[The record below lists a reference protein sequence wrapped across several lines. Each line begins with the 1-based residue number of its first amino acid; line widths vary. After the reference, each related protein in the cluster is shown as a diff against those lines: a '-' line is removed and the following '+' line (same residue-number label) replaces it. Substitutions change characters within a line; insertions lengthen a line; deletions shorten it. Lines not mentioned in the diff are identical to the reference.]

1 MMRVRFAPSPTG
13 KMHVGHLRA
22 ALPNALA
29 AKAAAGTFVLRFEDT
44 DIERQVEGAE
54 KLFLDAMDWLGI
66 APDESI
72 RHGGDFGP
80 YNTQARHER
89 GDYQAAIQK
98 LMEMGRAYECFTSP
112 EELEVMRK
120 LQRARNEPPRYDN
133 RHRDLTDAQ
142 KEQFR
147 AQGRQP
153 VIRFRLE
160 EGEIRFNDLV
170 RGEQVFKAENLGGDP
185 VIVRSSGVP
194 LFTLGGVV
202 DDINMQITHVIR
214 GEDHVANTAQQVQ
227 IFAALGAELPVFAHL
242 PLMLDAEGHKMSKR
256 LGALTIEQLTQQGIM
271 PMALLGYMA
280 GLGFSELAPT
290 EGMAALAQWYN
301 LEGISKAPV
310 RFDEAQLL
318 RTNATVLH
326 KMEFTQVQ
334 PYLAKFLPAEA
345 FERQR
350 LPAFWEAA
358 RENIETLADITEQYD
373 IVFGDVQPE
382 LAAEDKEYVQ
392 QAMNIL
398 PTGPFDGETWQAWTS
413 SLKESTGRKGK
424 ALFMPLRMALTGRQH
439 GPDMSQLLPLIGEDV
454 ARERLARC

>member
-142 KEQFR
+142 KEHFR

-202 DDINMQITHVIR
+202 DDINR
-214 GEDHVANTAQQVQ
+214 
-227 IFAALGAELPVFAHL
+227 
-242 PLMLDAEGHKMSKR
+242 EG
-256 LGALTIEQLTQQGIM
+256 L
-271 PMALLGYMA
+271 
-280 GLGFSELAPT
+280 
-290 EGMAALAQWYN
+290 
-301 LEGISKAPV
+301 
-310 RFDEAQLL
+310 
-318 RTNATVLH
+318 
-326 KMEFTQVQ
+326 
-334 PYLAKFLPAEA
+334 
-345 FERQR
+345 
-350 LPAFWEAA
+350 
-358 RENIETLADITEQYD
+358 
-373 IVFGDVQPE
+373 
-382 LAAEDKEYVQ
+382 
-392 QAMNIL
+392 
-398 PTGPFDGETWQAWTS
+398 
-413 SLKESTGRKGK
+413 
-424 ALFMPLRMALTGRQH
+424 
-439 GPDMSQLLPLIGEDV
+439 
-454 ARERLARC
+454 